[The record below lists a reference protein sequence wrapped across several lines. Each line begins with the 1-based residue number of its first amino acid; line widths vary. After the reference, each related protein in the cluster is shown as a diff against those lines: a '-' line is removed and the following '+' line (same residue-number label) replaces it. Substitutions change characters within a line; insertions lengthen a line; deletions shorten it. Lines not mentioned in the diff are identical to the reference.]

1 MTTRVLIADD
11 HEVVRLGLRAA
22 LEMEEGIKVV
32 GDVGD
37 GADAVRLAA
46 ALSPD
51 VVLMDVR
58 MPRMNGI
65 EATRRIVE
73 ALPEI
78 AVVLLTLHDEQEYIF
93 EGLAAGACAY
103 LLKDCTQ
110 RELMTTLRQVVK
122 GGSYMQGRT
131 LRLLLE
137 EFRDLRRNGLRR
149 ELQPCDLLSP
159 RELEVLGQVVR
170 GQANKEIAREL
181 CIDETTVKTHL
192 HRIFDKLD
200 VRDRTQAA
208 ILAIQEGWCP
218 LERQAA

>member
-1 MTTRVLIADD
+1 MRLLVVDD
-11 HEVVRLGLRAA
+11 HQLARDGLVRLLSLEKDIEIVGAA
-22 LEMEEGIKVV
+22 
-32 GDVGD
+32 GD
-37 GADAVRLAA
+37 GEEAVALAA
-46 ALSPD
+46 RTQPD